1 MENGADDAGQDDLPV
16 LEAVDPAVVEDG
28 DELDDDRSVVGA
40 HADDTTKPTDLKD
53 DDDRDVGEVTKEGDR
68 DGTEGDGSHP
78 QVGEQGQ
85 DRADVRVNLGTVR
98 RKLNNFSSSFLSILK
113 RRPQGHFKV
122 CPGFN

>member
-40 HADDTTKPTDLKD
+40 HADDTTKPTDLED
-53 DDDRDVGEVTKEGDR
+53 DDDRDVGEVTEEGNR

-85 DRADVRVNLGTVR
+85 DGADVRVNLGGG
-98 RKLNNFSSSFLSILK
+98 
-113 RRPQGHFKV
+113 Q
-122 CPGFN
+122 PGKN